1 MADLDYY
8 ALYADVKDILMN
20 QNLGVADGNI
30 IDEAAI
36 EKMLKSMQGKIHLRL
51 RRTTLVS
58 ITNEVHVEV
67 LKDMQISLITQLA
80 IRARH
85 MKENNL
91 ADTDV
96 LTTYWTLS
104 PNFSKE
110 QKADLATIRDDL
122 EDNSYNFNTRSGAE
136 VH

>member
-58 ITNEVHVEV
+58 ITNVVHVEV
-67 LKDMQISLITQLA
+67 LRDMQISLITQLA

-122 EDNSYNFNTRSGAE
+122 EDNAYNYNTRSGAE